1 MITRQLATKSLLL
14 LLSLIVIFHLL
25 VLLKLVPY
33 DVVWG
38 SKFDSYN
45 SLLPFEIGSLVL
57 NLSFILLVR
66 HRNRNADSK
75 IGRIGMWLMFVLFA
89 LNTIGNL
96 FAETMTE
103 KLTATPLTLILAL
116 LSLRLAQKTDQK
128 A

>member
-38 SKFDSYN
+38 GKFDSYN

-75 IGRIGMWLMFVLFA
+75 IGRTGMWLMFVLFA